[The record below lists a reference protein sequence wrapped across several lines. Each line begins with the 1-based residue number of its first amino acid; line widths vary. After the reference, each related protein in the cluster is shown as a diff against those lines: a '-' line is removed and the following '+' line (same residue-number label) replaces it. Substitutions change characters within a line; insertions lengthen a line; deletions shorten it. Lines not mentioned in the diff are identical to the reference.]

1 MLQVEGRNLELYLFD
16 TEWRFMFELWIDEL
30 DWTDVGN
37 HYIWGYVKIQAD
49 LDTLIPIACMVNPTF
64 W

>member
-1 MLQVEGRNLELYLFD
+1 
-16 TEWRFMFELWIDEL
+16 MFELWIDEL

-37 HYIWGYVKIQAD
+37 HNIWGSVKIQAD

-64 W
+64 

>member
-1 MLQVEGRNLELYLFD
+1 
-16 TEWRFMFELWIDEL
+16 MFELWIDEL

-37 HYIWGYVKIQAD
+37 HYIWGSVKIQAD

-64 W
+64 